1 MSETAVD
8 RAVVGAKVVRPTYAS
23 PAWRSWRA
31 FRRNRSAVVA
41 LCLLAVISVVS
52 PTAVW
57 WVATNPEAISAEVL
71 SAPSGVH
78 PIGTDYLGR
87 EIFVRVLHGV
97 TTSLVVG
104 GTVAVIAASI
114 GVVVG
119 VVAGYYGRW
128 ADLAAM
134 RCADALLIIPT
145 FLLVLAIASVF
156 GGRLITVIVL

>member
-8 RAVVGAKVVRPTYAS
+8 WAVVDAKVVRSTYAS

-41 LCLLAVISVVS
+41 LCLLALISAVS

-57 WVATNPEAISAEVL
+57 WVATNPEAMSADVL
-71 SAPSGVH
+71 SAPSGAY
-78 PIGTDYLGR
+78 PMGTDYLGR
-87 EIFVRVLHGV
+87 EILVRVLHGV

-104 GTVAVIAASI
+104 GIVAIIAASI

-119 VVAGYYGRW
+119 VVAGY
-128 ADLAAM
+128 
-134 RCADALLIIPT
+134 
-145 FLLVLAIASVF
+145 
-156 GGRLITVIVL
+156 